1 MNTAQA
7 DKNDAETLSNYGIE
21 LTDINNSLRQQ
32 YKIPANV
39 KGAVITNIDPRGPA
53 ASAELEIGDVI
64 YKINNVKVASL
75 DEIKKE
81 LKNKEN
87 STNYFFINRKGK
99 EFIVRM

>member
-1 MNTAQA
+1 MAEKA
-7 DKNDAETLSNYGIE
+7 DSETLSNYGIE
-21 LTDINNSLRQQ
+21 LADISNSLRQQ
-32 YKIPANV
+32 YKIPANI

-53 ASAELEIGDVI
+53 ANAELEVGDVI
-64 YKINNVKVASL
+64 YKINNTPVSSL

-81 LKNKEN
+81 LKDN